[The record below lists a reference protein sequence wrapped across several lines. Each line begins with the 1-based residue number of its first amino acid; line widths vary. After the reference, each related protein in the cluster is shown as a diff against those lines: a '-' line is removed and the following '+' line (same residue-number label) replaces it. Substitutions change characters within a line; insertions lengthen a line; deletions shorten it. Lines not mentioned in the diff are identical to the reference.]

1 MTLLKRYWILGVLVF
16 TGINVQNAWA
26 QVQSLRVGYTDAN
39 LIIAQLPE
47 YRTVMEQLQ
56 RLAEGGQAEY
66 EQLIQDFQTELN
78 DYQKKQALLSPE
90 ARQTRETSLAEQ
102 QGEIQSFLQDKE
114 QELGQKELE
123 LLSPLLDK
131 VQNAINEVA
140 QEKDID
146 LVLSAQSAGSP
157 VILYADQ
164 EMDITPDVMD
174 RLGIEPP
181 SAQDEAQ

>member
-1 MTLLKRYWILGVLVF
+1 MTLLKRSRIFALLCVLGFASVSTL
-16 TGINVQNAWA
+16 A
-26 QVQSLRVGYTDAN
+26 QVQSLQVGYTDAN

-90 ARQTRETSLAEQ
+90 ARTAREERLTAQ
-102 QGEIQSFLQDKE
+102 QGDIQKFLSDKE
-114 QELGQKELE
+114 QELGQRELE
-123 LLSPLLDK
+123 LLSPLLEK
-131 VQNAINEVA
+131 VQNAINDVA
-140 QEKDID
+140 SEKGLN
-146 LVLSAQSAGSP
+146 LVLTAQSAGNP

-174 RLGIEPP
+174 KLGIEPP
-181 SAQDEAQ
+181 TDAASQ